1 MPAKRE
7 VFEERGETYKV
18 QIVDEIPEDEEIAL
32 YHHQEYID
40 MCRGLHVP
48 NTRHLKTFKLT
59 KLAGRFPQRNA
70 ATYLRHRLGGRQAT
84 PGHLPGSVGGG
95 GGGRHEIRL

>member
-1 MPAKRE
+1 MQELVAQDYDVLREVVTQERARE

-18 QIVDEIPEDEEIAL
+18 QIVDEVPEDEEIAL

-40 MCRGLHVP
+40 MCRGPHVL

-59 KLAGRFPQRNA
+59 KLAG
-70 ATYLRHRLGGRQAT
+70 
-84 PGHLPGSVGGG
+84 
-95 GGGRHEIRL
+95 